1 MNMSHKKHL
10 WAPWK
15 MEYIRNKDGSQKIFS
30 DKPNESEDRENFI
43 LYRAKTCYVIMNYYP
58 YNNGHLM
65 VVPYEEKNAI
75 EDLEDDT
82 LSEIMKVTKKT
93 MTILR
98 EHLHCEGFN
107 FGANIGKGSG
117 ASIES
122 HLHFHIVPRWPS
134 DTSFMPVV
142 GSTKVVAQGLHDTY
156 DLLKPYF
163 EVLG

>member
-1 MNMSHKKHL
+1 MSHKKHL

-15 MEYIRNKDGSQKIFS
+15 MEYIKKKDGSQKIFS
-30 DKPNESEDRENFI
+30 DKPNESDDRQNFI
-43 LYRAKTCYVIMNYYP
+43 LYRGKTCYVIMNYYP

-75 EDLEDDT
+75 EDLDDNT
-82 LSEIMKVTKKT
+82 LSEIMQITKKT
-93 MTILR
+93 MAILR
-98 EHLHCEGFN
+98 ENLYCEGFN
-107 FGANIGKGSG
+107 FGANIGKSSG

-142 GSTKVVAQGLHDTY
+142 GSTKVVAQTLHDTY
-156 DLLKPYF
+156 DLLKPSF
-163 EVLG
+163 EALG

>member
-1 MNMSHKKHL
+1 MSHKKHL

-15 MEYIRNKDGSQKIFS
+15 MEYIKKKDGSQKIFS
-30 DKPNESEDRENFI
+30 DKPNESDDRENFI
-43 LYRAKTCYVIMNYYP
+43 LYRGKTCYVIMNYYP

-107 FGANIGKGSG
+107 FGANIGKGQGHQLKVIYTFISY
-117 ASIES
+117 
-122 HLHFHIVPRWPS
+122 L
-134 DTSFMPVV
+134 V
-142 GSTKVVAQGLHDTY
+142 GLQIQ
-156 DLLKPYF
+156 
-163 EVLG
+163 VLCL